1 MMMIVSK
8 SPCLSDCSG
17 IIYVYTGFTV
27 GFDPDVYEVVEDAGS
42 VTLIIRLIGVLE
54 RDVTVFYETNPGTAT
69 SAGIYTMYHALLY
82 QICSMTM

>member
-1 MMMIVSK
+1 MMMIMSK
-8 SPCLSDCSG
+8 SSCLSDCSG
-17 IIYVYTGFTV
+17 IIYVYTGLTV

-69 SAGIYTMYHALLY
+69 SAGTCKKYHALLY
-82 QICSMTM
+82 HIYSMTM

>member
-1 MMMIVSK
+1 MMMVSR
-8 SPCLSDCSG
+8 SPYLPDCSV
-17 IIYVYTGFTV
+17 VYTTYTGVTV
-27 GFDPDVYEVVEDAGS
+27 GFDPDVYEVAEDAGS